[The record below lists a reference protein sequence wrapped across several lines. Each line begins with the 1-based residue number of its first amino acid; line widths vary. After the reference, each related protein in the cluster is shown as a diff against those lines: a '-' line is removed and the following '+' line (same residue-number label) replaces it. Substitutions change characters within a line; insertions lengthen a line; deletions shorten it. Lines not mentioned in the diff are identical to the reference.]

1 MKVID
6 KQSVLKDKD
15 ISDLAKGLLGFQVS
29 DKKIKI
35 KLKFSQMAGGHLYET
50 PISKNQ
56 KIRLSNDG
64 FIIVEDDV
72 IDDMEFRFGFKA
84 LQIVLRF

>member
-1 MKVID
+1 MVYRGRISYLICSFDNQPEKIVYLPLHRFKAVKVID

-50 PISKNQ
+50 PISKI
-56 KIRLSNDG
+56 K
-64 FIIVEDDV
+64 
-72 IDDMEFRFGFKA
+72 K
-84 LQIVLRF
+84 